1 MGDDMSTT
9 VISGHGWLRTAGL
22 GASTACYH
30 LTQTAAGI
38 DGEVQAE
45 MSTMIEAAGARRAT
59 LVLESGRAVRVD
71 VLRCSPAGLAVH
83 VIEGEGEDRRG
94 PLC

>member
-1 MGDDMSTT
+1 MGENMSTT

-30 LTQTAAGI
+30 LTRTAAGI
-38 DGEVQAE
+38 DGEVLAE
-45 MSTMIEAAGARRAT
+45 LATMIEAAGARHAT
-59 LVLESGRAVRVD
+59 LVLESGLSVRVD

-83 VIEGEGEDRRG
+83 VAEGEGEDPRR